1 MLYLAA
7 GELLLVSQNLVSE
20 QCQRQKAKLHEKRE
34 GGVGGE
40 GKRCGEVELREVSLR
55 LVR

>member
-7 GELLLVSQNLVSE
+7 RELLLVSQNLVSE

-34 GGVGGE
+34 GGVGE
-40 GKRCGEVELREVSLR
+40 GKRCGEAELREVSLR